1 MQNLLKVVCVQKT
14 ITYPWKL
21 ELSILR
27 IIGIKIVLWTYSEM
41 ISYSS
46 LLRSWCFPGL
56 PNCAAQ
62 EVPRY
67 LSYQTSN
74 IFVSQGSPRA
84 TPQGDP
90 LTLFILRVSNCI
102 QMEDIMTSAT
112 RTEYRDREK
121 ILCKNKIL
129 ILLETQSAFS
139 KVENYSW
146 KEPEIVDLV
155 LFSHLSPQICVS
167 FKGHNPSETQRLLLW
182 DKKTTFFSFAT

>member
-1 MQNLLKVVCVQKT
+1 M
-14 ITYPWKL
+14 

-46 LLRSWCFPGL
+46 PLRSWCFSGL

-129 ILLETQSAFS
+129 ILLETQSGFS

-182 DKKTTFFSFAT
+182 DKKNNVFSFAT